1 MKPALMV
8 EIVDHR
14 MEVEIVD
21 HRTEAVIPAH
31 RVVVVAVVMLYKAIK
46 TEEIH
51 QLLWIKTNRHT
62 IIENVYIPPT
72 NLFLTKMFF

>member
-1 MKPALMV
+1 MV

-31 RVVVVAVVMLYKAIK
+31 RVVEAAVVMLYKAIK
-46 TEEIH
+46 TEENH
-51 QLLWIKTNRHT
+51 NYYRSKTNRHT
-62 IIENVYIPPT
+62 IIGNAYIPPT
-72 NLFLTKMFF
+72 LK